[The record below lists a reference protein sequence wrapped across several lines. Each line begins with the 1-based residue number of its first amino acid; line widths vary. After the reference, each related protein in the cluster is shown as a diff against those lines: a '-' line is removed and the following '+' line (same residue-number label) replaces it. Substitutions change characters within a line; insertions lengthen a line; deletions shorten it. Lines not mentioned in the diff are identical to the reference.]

1 MKFNDIKFDNYLD
14 GVATRI
20 NFGHLN
26 LSVIKHS
33 GSYGG
38 KIGLYEIGV
47 FDDNNT
53 HMVELP
59 GITQQG
65 DTVKGFLNES
75 EVESIIKKMVTAT
88 GTNPIQIEST

>member
-26 LSVIKHS
+26 LSIVKHS

-38 KIGLYEIGV
+38 EKGLYEIGV
-47 FDDNNT
+47 FDDGNT

-65 DTVKGFLNES
+65 DTVKGFLDES